1 MGKVCHQEVE
11 LKTER
16 VKLMKYSL
24 RSLMIATL
32 VGPPSLAA
40 LWWLR
45 GTWSVQVVMI
55 IVLMLIALCAVCGC
69 GWLIIIVID
78 AIRRLVL
85 STSQAPDPNQPKP

>member
-1 MGKVCHQEVE
+1 MGLEVA
-11 LKTER
+11 TIA
-16 VKLMKYSL
+16 LMKYSL

-55 IVLMLIALCAVCGC
+55 IVLMLMALCAVCGC
-69 GWLIIIVID
+69 GRLIIIVID

-85 STSQAPDPNQPKP
+85 PTSRAPGPNPPKP